1 MKQESAAGH
10 EGKRSL
16 LIGRVSVRISG
27 LSLEKLVTRASEQGV
42 ELSRVRRQDVRTLTA
57 TLAARDLPALRRIAE
72 AVGWRVGVEKASLL
86 RRSQKLLSYRA
97 MLACGVAAFLAL
109 VWMANACVWFVRVE
123 GAGESVGEVR
133 AVLAEWDIRPGRLA
147 ATLDL
152 QGVQR
157 ALEARLPRIAWIDVR
172 LRGVTVVVEC
182 VPARMPTPA
191 TYGGEPCDIVASR
204 DGVVTGITVYAG
216 IAKVKVGDAV
226 RKGQVL
232 VAGEERAA
240 DGAITPVAARAQVL
254 SRVWYTGS
262 AHMPVTE
269 DHSTPTGAIWER
281 RVLCMPWLRWSGT
294 PESPFAQQDIDICR
308 QVVGGVFVP
317 VWVQEERYA
326 EVTLDPVPRDRAELE
341 RESAAL
347 AEQRARETMPF
358 HAQILDKWVE
368 YSMIK
373 DSYFV
378 AEVVLE
384 TVEDIARR
392 VSGE

>member
-1 MKQESAAGH
+1 MKQEPATNH
-10 EGKRSL
+10 EKKKAL
-16 LIGRVSVRISG
+16 LFGQVSVKVSG
-27 LSLEKLVTRASEQGV
+27 LSLEKLITRAAEQGV
-42 ELSRVRRQDVRTLTA
+42 GLLRVQRQDVRTLTA
-57 TLAARDLPALRRIAE
+57 TLATRDLPALRRIAE
-72 AVGWRVGVEKASLL
+72 AVGWRVTVERASLL
-86 RRSQKLLSYRA
+86 GRSQSLLSYRA
-97 MLACGVAAFLAL
+97 MLACGLAVFLAL

-123 GAGESVGEVR
+123 GAGESIGEVR
-133 AVLAEWDIRPGRLA
+133 AVLAEWEVRPGRLT

-152 QGVQR
+152 QGVQQ
-157 ALEARLPRIAWIDVR
+157 ALEARLPRVAWIDVR

-204 DGVVTGITVYAG
+204 DGVVTGVTVYAG

-232 VAGEERAA
+232 VTGEERTA
-240 DGAITPVAARAQVL
+240 DGGIRPVAARAQVL

-262 AHMPVTE
+262 ARLPATE
-269 DHSTPTGAIWER
+269 HQSTPTGATWER
-281 RVLCMPWLRWSGT
+281 RVLCTPWLRWSDT
-294 PESPFAQQDIDICR
+294 DESPFAEQDIHIHR

-317 VWVQEERYA
+317 VWVQEEHYA
-326 EVTLDPVPRDRAELE
+326 EVVLDPVLRDRAELE

-347 AEQRARETMPF
+347 AEQRARESMPF

-373 DSYFV
+373 DSYFM

-384 TVEDIARR
+384 TVEDIAI
-392 VSGE
+392 ETTY

>member
-1 MKQESAAGH
+1 VKTDVLAAR
-10 EGKRSL
+10 EGKGAL
-16 LIGRVSVRISG
+16 LIGQASVKISG
-27 LSLEKLVTRASEQGV
+27 LSLEKLITRAAEQGV
-42 ELSRVRRQDVRTLTA
+42 RLSRVRRQDARTLTA

-72 AVGWRVGVEKASLL
+72 AVGWRVDVERVNLL

-97 MLACGVAAFLAL
+97 MLACGVAVFLAL

-123 GAGESVGEVR
+123 GAGESAGEVR
-133 AVLAEWDIRPGRLA
+133 AVLAEWEIRPGRLA

-157 ALEARLPRIAWIDVR
+157 ALEARLPRIAWIDVH

-191 TYGGEPCDIVASR
+191 AYGGEPCDIVASR
-204 DGVVTGITVYAG
+204 DGVVTGVTVYAG

-232 VAGEERAA
+232 VAGEERTAE
-240 DGAITPVAARAQVL
+240 GATRPVAARAQVL

-262 AHMPVTE
+262 ARMPVTE
-269 DHSTPTGAIWER
+269 YHSTPTGATWER
-281 RVLCMPWLRWSGT
+281 RVLCTPWLQWSVK
-294 PESPFAQQDIDICR
+294 PESPFAQQDIDIRR

-326 EVTLDPVPRDRAELE
+326 EVTLDPVLRDRAELE

-347 AEQRARETMPF
+347 AEKRARESMPF

-373 DSYFV
+373 DDYFV

-384 TVEDIARR
+384 TVEDIA
-392 VSGE
+392 GESK